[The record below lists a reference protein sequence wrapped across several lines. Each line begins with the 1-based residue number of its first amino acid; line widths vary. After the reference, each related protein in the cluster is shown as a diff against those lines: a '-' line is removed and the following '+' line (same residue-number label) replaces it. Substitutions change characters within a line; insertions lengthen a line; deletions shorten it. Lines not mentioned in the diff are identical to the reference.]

1 MSFLGPDVTLKPVQR
16 RVWWRRPV
24 PVLAAV
30 LGLVV
35 VVVVVVVVAV
45 VVVRARSDD
54 GGGHRAPRNT
64 GSSQSPTGPSKPVRP
79 SEKPPV
85 LPGAAHEKSEA
96 GIEATVR
103 FEIEALNYAQRTG
116 DFDPLRSV
124 FNMNSCSTCKS
135 LIEGLSA
142 SLKNGATY
150 VNAEYLLKSVEP
162 SISVGE
168 DGEPIGFAKVLE
180 IQPKEALLLDRNG
193 KELRRRIEPDANLTF
208 SLKFT
213 SGQWII
219 QQISGERA

>member
-16 RVWWRRPV
+16 QVWWRRPV

-30 LGLVV
+30 LGLVA
-35 VVVVVVVVAV
+35 VVVVAV
-45 VVVRARSDD
+45 VVMRAQSDD

-116 DFDPLRSV
+116 DFEPLRSV
-124 FNMNSCSTCKS
+124 YEMSSCKS
-135 LIEGLSA
+135 CQLIVEKISENLQG
-142 SLKNGATY
+142 GATY
-150 VNAEYLLKSVEP
+150 VDRNYVITSIQAFGVMGTSGEAAGHAE
-162 SISVGE
+162 IS
-168 DGEPIGFAKVLE
+168 FS
-180 IQPKEALLLDRNG
+180 QPKEAKLIDENG
-193 KELRRRIEPDANLTF
+193 KEIRRIPPAPEAKATYDV
-208 SLKFT
+208 KFAA
-213 SGQWII
+213 GRWVI
-219 QQISGERA
+219 QQIHSGD